1 MNLRKRKRGASAEV
15 HTSAMNDIMFF
26 LLLFFLIASTV
37 ANPNV
42 IKLMLPK
49 SSSGKS
55 ISKKTIV
62 VSITQDLKY
71 YVDKKEIPV
80 ANLSST
86 LEGYKKMA
94 EELTIVLYVEK
105 TVAIQDV
112 VQVMDTAQKL
122 NMKLVLATA
131 PKGEFAVGSEQC
143 AVDAG
148 LITAN

>member
-86 LEGYKKMA
+86 LESYKKLA
-94 EELTIVLYVEK
+94 TELTIVLYVEK

-112 VQVMDTAQKL
+112 VQVMDVAQKL
-122 NMKLVLATA
+122 NMKLVLATE
-131 PKGEFAVGSEQC
+131 PKG
-143 AVDAG
+143 
-148 LITAN
+148 

>member
-86 LEGYKKMA
+86 LEGYKKLA
-94 EELTIVLYVEK
+94 TELTIVLYVEK

-122 NMKLVLATA
+122 NMKLVLATE
-131 PKGEFAVGSEQC
+131 PK
-143 AVDAG
+143 
-148 LITAN
+148 N

>member
-1 MNLRKRKRGASAEV
+1 MKLRQRRRASAEV

-71 YVDKKEIPV
+71 FVEKKETPV
-80 ANLSST
+80 AGLSST
-86 LEGYKKMA
+86 LESYKKLA
-94 EELTIVLYVEK
+94 EEVTIVLYVDR

-112 VQVMDTAQKL
+112 VQIMDIAQKL
-122 NMKLVLATA
+122 NMKLVLATE
-131 PKGEFAVGSEQC
+131 PK
-143 AVDAG
+143 
-148 LITAN
+148 N

>member
-37 ANPNV
+37 TNPNV

-49 SSSGKS
+49 SSSGQS
-55 ISKKTIV
+55 VSKKTIT
-62 VSITQDLKY
+62 VSVTKDLKY

-80 ANLSST
+80 SSLQAT
-86 LEGYKKMA
+86 LLTYKTLA
-94 EELTIVLYVEK
+94 TELTIVLYVDK

-112 VQVMDTAQKL
+112 VQVMDIAQKL
-122 NMKLVLATA
+122 NIKLVLATE
-131 PKGEFAVGSEQC
+131 PKG
-143 AVDAG
+143 
-148 LITAN
+148 